1 MKAVRRIIQVAVC
14 FLIINSCSDD
24 WLKKEEAAENNQ
36 EIKSDSVNKKWIE
49 NTGAEGQQKEDNK
62 IIGEKTEPLNM
73 LIIGSDQR
81 ESEPSRA
88 DTIMIAQYHPETK
101 TAKMMSIMRDS
112 YVYIPGHGKSKI
124 NHAYA
129 WGGESL
135 LKETIQENF
144 NIEADHVIKMN
155 FQGFVSFFDNVMPQG
170 LEVDVPSAMIN
181 HWKWDMEPGK
191 QVLNGQQLL
200 NYVRFRKDDE
210 GDFGR
215 VKRQQEVIGK
225 VQKAIMEKLTN
236 GEGIKTVSSL
246 MREGKKAVET
256 DLELGDLLKFGMTTM
271 MNPVES
277 FDSLRIPVEDSYRNV
292 MTKDDGLV
300 LELDA
305 EANAEAV
312 ANFLNIRE

>member
-1 MKAVRRIIQVAVC
+1 
-14 FLIINSCSDD
+14 
-24 WLKKEEAAENNQ
+24 
-36 EIKSDSVNKKWIE
+36 
-49 NTGAEGQQKEDNK
+49 
-62 IIGEKTEPLNM
+62 M
-73 LIIGSDQR
+73 LFR
-81 ESEPSRA
+81 
-88 DTIMIAQYHPETK
+88 
-101 TAKMMSIMRDS
+101 SI
-112 YVYIPGHGKSKI
+112 
-124 NHAYA
+124 
-129 WGGESL
+129 
-135 LKETIQENF
+135 
-144 NIEADHVIKMN
+144 
-155 FQGFVSFFDNVMPQG
+155 
-170 LEVDVPSAMIN
+170 EVDVPSAMIN